1 MKFQPIEKKNYRLPR
16 PESRP
21 RGSSIRR
28 PRGDSFVTRSVELVG
43 GIGAKVGSR
52 KNRGGGRRTAV
63 RRETIRGKEGRTET
77 TNGERR
83 KVLEPSRV
91 SLFVVPFKFS
101 SGEAE
106 AESFTAFKPVLV
118 GRQRSFSR
126 RHVPGQFR
134 FALARVARVAGCG
147 HGIGERRKDRGRT
160 SWKPERSGGRMEE
173 GGRGI
178 MELAR
183 RKHSGR
189 EA

>member
-101 SGEAE
+101 SGEVE

-134 FALARVARVAGCG
+134 FALARVARVAATELANV
-147 HGIGERRKDRGRT
+147 ERIAEELRGN
-160 SWKPERSGGRMEE
+160 RSGAAGEWKKEE
-173 GGRGI
+173 GG
-178 MELAR
+178 
-183 RKHSGR
+183 
-189 EA
+189 